1 MTIGDLKAVI
11 QSDTTIA
18 PQTQILYHNGRE
30 LSDDSQTLGQCQ
42 IKEDD
47 MLALLVR
54 PPPGSRGGPS
64 RQVRSGQTGGNAQG
78 GRRSG
83 QDPEFLRLQA
93 LGDPRILQQ
102 IRTVNPELA
111 DAVQDPTRF
120 KRVLEEMEKENE
132 ARDAEKQRKLAQLNE
147 DPFNPESQATIEEM
161 IREDRVRENLQDAFD
176 YNPEGS
182 LTLET
187 RRY

>member
-18 PQTQILYHNGRE
+18 PPTQILYHNGRE
-30 LSDDSQTLGQCQ
+30 LSNDSQTLSQCQ

-54 PPPGSRGGPS
+54 SPRGLRGGSS
-64 RQVRSGQTGGNAQG
+64 RQARTGQAGAPAQS
-78 GRRSG
+78 GRRQS
-83 QDPEFLRLQA
+83 QDPEYLRLQA
-93 LGDPRILQQ
+93 LGDPMVLQQ

-111 DAVQDPTRF
+111 DAVQDPARF
-120 KRVLEEMEKENE
+120 KQVFEDMERENE
-132 ARDAEKQRKLAQLNE
+132 AREAEKQRKFAQLNE

-161 IREDRVRENLQDAFD
+161 IREDRVRENLQDAMD

-182 LTLET
+182 STFHC
-187 RRY
+187 